1 MQSRLLSSFFY
12 IAELCT
18 SPRHRYL
25 TTFWCKADSRGNEG
39 RYLKQKYTKEQ
50 LQIDCCTLMSGG
62 HGKWVGGLSWDRTSS
77 LILFRR
83 GAPCRGL
90 FVFSLLSR
98 FPILPRP
105 INLPPFLQPFSVLSS
120 SSKLCVGS
128 VSSLLWQ
135 FSHISYPSLRLNP
148 LTLETLSGKNYF
160 PLLVKKKKTFVVY
173 VVHLFTR
180 RQHWPDY
187 RALYLS
193 HSLLLQ
199 FSAIRCELKP
209 RLNYSA

>member
-1 MQSRLLSSFFY
+1 MQNWRQNTCQHTRSERLTREIKIKSGNINFCSTNTAVQVCNYTIKDVFIMQSRLFVFFFFY

-18 SPRHRYL
+18 SPCHRYL

-39 RYLKQKYTKEQ
+39 RYLKQKYTKKQ

-90 FVFSLLSR
+90 FVFSLLSS

-128 VSSLLWQ
+128 VSSLL
-135 FSHISYPSLRLNP
+135 
-148 LTLETLSGKNYF
+148 
-160 PLLVKKKKTFVVY
+160 
-173 VVHLFTR
+173 
-180 RQHWPDY
+180 
-187 RALYLS
+187 
-193 HSLLLQ
+193 
-199 FSAIRCELKP
+199 
-209 RLNYSA
+209 

>member
-1 MQSRLLSSFFY
+1 MFSLCKADFLSSFLHCWAVHQSTPSLFDH
-12 IAELCT
+12 ILIQ
-18 SPRHRYL
+18 
-25 TTFWCKADSRGNEG
+25 ADSRGNEG

-98 FPILPRP
+98 FPILPQP

-148 LTLETLSGKNYF
+148 LILETLSGKNYF
-160 PLLVKKKKTFVVY
+160 PLLVKKKQKT
-173 VVHLFTR
+173 L
-180 RQHWPDY
+180 
-187 RALYLS
+187 
-193 HSLLLQ
+193 
-199 FSAIRCELKP
+199 
-209 RLNYSA
+209 